1 MFKKF
6 GLSKLGLSKG
16 GKGAKYKLEVQIV
29 SVDGMPDA
37 VKKCRVVMSRA
48 AKVAMTD
55 VKDTRNGTLATAAGA
70 MLTLLLPCGHVPY
83 GRANALSQPPCSSEP
98 ASSALRHTTEHDPI
112 PLPCH
117 SGSAMQRIPTPP
129 ICQSAMPF
137 RLSHATEVDPS
148 AMQLKPTPLLCH
160 AVQAPQCSNSY

>member
-83 GRANALSQPPCSSEP
+83 GRANALSQPPCAHQSPPPPSSDIQR
-98 ASSALRHTTEHDPI
+98 STT
-112 PLPCH
+112 
-117 SGSAMQRIPTPP
+117 
-129 ICQSAMPF
+129 PF
-137 RLSHATEVDPS
+137 
-148 AMQLKPTPLLCH
+148 LCH
-160 AVQAPQCSNSY
+160 AI

>member
-16 GKGAKYKLEVQIV
+16 GKGAKYKLEVQVV

-55 VKDTRNGTLATAAGA
+55 VKDTRNGKLSYIARAQTGPPLSA
-70 MLTLLLPCGHVPY
+70 LPPHLPCAHVPL
-83 GRANALSQPPCSSEP
+83 ASIMHSSEP
-98 ASSALRHTTEHDPI
+98 AASYH
-112 PLPCH
+112 
-117 SGSAMQRIPTPP
+117 
-129 ICQSAMPF
+129 
-137 RLSHATEVDPS
+137 
-148 AMQLKPTPLLCH
+148 
-160 AVQAPQCSNSY
+160 PQ